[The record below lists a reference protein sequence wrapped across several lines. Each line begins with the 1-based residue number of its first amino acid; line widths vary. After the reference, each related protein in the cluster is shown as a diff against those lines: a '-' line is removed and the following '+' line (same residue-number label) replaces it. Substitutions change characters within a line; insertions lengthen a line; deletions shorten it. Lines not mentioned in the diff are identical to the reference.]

1 MVDGKLL
8 DDLAL
13 KNGSDKASGP
23 DNNSYTCLYAEYF
36 RRHGFMNGD
45 NREKVRHI
53 LEIGTNKGASL
64 RTWAEF
70 FPNARICGIDI
81 TRHYEIPELLDHPNI
96 HTFLVDQGNRDDILD
111 FAIAEQFL
119 CNRDG
124 FDIIIDD
131 GSHDQAHQQISWGT
145 LFGFLRP
152 GGLYV
157 IEDIITGENWWDG
170 NLYNKSRIIPTRAIV
185 QTLEQTGDFQSP
197 VMLDTER
204 EYILANYSYCEYR
217 ESPAIIYSQHHPQVA
232 FIGKK

>member
-1 MVDGKLL
+1 MVNGRLL
-8 DDLAL
+8 DDLA
-13 KNGSDKASGP
+13 KNYGSDKASGP
-23 DNNSYTCLYAEYF
+23 GNNAYMNLYNQYF
-36 RRHGFMNGD
+36 ERQGFD
-45 NREKVRHI
+45 REKVQHV

-64 RTWAEF
+64 RTWAAF

-81 TRHYEIPELLDHPNI
+81 TRMYEIPELLDHDNI
-96 HTFLVDQGNRDDILD
+96 HTDIVDQGNGEALFDYALG
-111 FAIAEQFL
+111 EQF
-119 CNRDG
+119 CVNPDG

-131 GSHDQAHQQISWGT
+131 GSHDQTHQQVSWGV

-170 NLYNKSRIIPTRAIV
+170 NLYNKGRIMPTRAV
-185 QTLEQTGDFQSP
+185 VKTLEDTGKLESS
-197 VMLDTER
+197 VMSLEEK

-217 ESPAIIYSQHHPQVA
+217 ESPAIIYSQHHPQLA